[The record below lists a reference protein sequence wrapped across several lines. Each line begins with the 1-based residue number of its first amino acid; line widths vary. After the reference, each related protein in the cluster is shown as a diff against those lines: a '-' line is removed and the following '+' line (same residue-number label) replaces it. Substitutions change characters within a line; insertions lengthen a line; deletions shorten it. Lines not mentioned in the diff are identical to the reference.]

1 MQRLSTRS
9 VFGLLQWTTRFPSS
23 MKGIPY
29 GTGAP
34 CPTSPHTRLE
44 HSSSPAWMK
53 RSVALVL
60 VALASCGPDERD
72 VGTSAVYDSA
82 GVTIIDNP
90 GPDQPLGVTV
100 TPMADLIP
108 PDSALTVVSHGVTV
122 DGVTGRIFVADRP
135 NDRVVVFEPSGVYA
149 GTLGRPGDGPGEFRD
164 PDAVSMDP
172 SGSLVVWDNR
182 RRLLSRWS
190 SGGDFLGE
198 ERPALDYGGP
208 GFAVGN
214 DWLAVVTDMAAGI
227 VPGRQL
233 GLVVHEEGSTT
244 TLHEVTEEMGIL
256 ELGRGSIP
264 TTKPFSPMIVWT
276 NRGDSIFFLNGPDY
290 RIDKSVGGALELSF
304 RRSVDPIEVTQEM
317 AVGKIESGPGPYAAI
332 LRLSGL
338 EAEDVVTA
346 LGYEE
351 RISAV
356 LSVTAAPGGKSWVTR
371 TLDGISPHA
380 VDVFDGSGRYEGT
393 FEAPVVPVAFVSDS
407 TFVALRL
414 EEFGETI
421 LTLQRLRMSERSF

>member
-1 MQRLSTRS
+1 MKCTSFGPDGRWHTLPLTPHGRFRS
-9 VFGLLQWTTRFPSS
+9 AA
-23 MKGIPY
+23 
-29 GTGAP
+29 GAKI
-34 CPTSPHTRLE
+34 
-44 HSSSPAWMK
+44 A
-53 RSVALVL
+53 
-60 VALASCGPDERD
+60 VALAVVATASCTTGERD
-72 VGTSAVYDSA
+72 VGISAVYDSA
-82 GVTIIDNP
+82 GVTIIENP
-90 GPDQPLGVTV
+90 GLDRRLGIEVTRL
-100 TPMADLIP
+100 ADLIP
-108 PDSALTVVSHGVTV
+108 PDSALTVVAQGVTV
-122 DGVTGRIFVADRP
+122 DEVTGRIFLADRP

-182 RRLLSRWS
+182 RRILSRWS

-198 ERPALDYGGP
+198 ERPDLDYGGP
-208 GFAVGN
+208 GFAVGD
-214 DWLAVVTDMAAGI
+214 DWLAVVTDIATGM

-244 TLHEVTEEMGIL
+244 TLHEVTEEMGLL

-264 TTKPFSPMIVWT
+264 ASKLFSPIIVWT

-304 RRSVDPIEVTQEM
+304 RRSMDPIEVTREL
-317 AVGKIESGPGPYAAI
+317 AVGKIESGPGPYSAI
-332 LRLSGL
+332 LRRSGL
-338 EAEDVVTA
+338 EAEDIVTA

-351 RISAV
+351 RIPPV
-356 LSVTAAPGGKSWVTR
+356 MSVTAAPGGRFWVTR

-380 VDVFDGSGRYEGT
+380 IDVFDPAGGYEGT
-393 FEAPVVPVAFVSDS
+393 FDAPGVPVAFVSDS

-414 EEFGETI
+414 EDFGETV
-421 LTLQRLRMSERSF
+421 LALHRFRRNEGSF

>member
-1 MQRLSTRS
+1 MKCTSVGPDGRWRTLPLTPQRR
-9 VFGLLQWTTRFPSS
+9 FGLAA
-23 MKGIPY
+23 
-29 GTGAP
+29 GAKI
-34 CPTSPHTRLE
+34 
-44 HSSSPAWMK
+44 A
-53 RSVALVL
+53 
-60 VALASCGPDERD
+60 VALAVVLAASCGTGERD
-72 VGTSAVYDSA
+72 AGTSVVYDSA
-82 GVTIIDNP
+82 GVTIIENP
-90 GPDQPLGVTV
+90 GPDRPLGVQV
-100 TPMADLIP
+100 TPLADLIP
-108 PDSALTVVSHGVTV
+108 PDSALTVVAQGVTV
-122 DGVTGRIFVADRP
+122 DEATGRIFVADRP

-182 RRLLSRWS
+182 RRILSRWS

-198 ERPALDYGGP
+198 ERPDLDYGGP
-208 GFAVGN
+208 GFAVGD

-244 TLHEVTEEMGIL
+244 TLHEVTEEMGLL

-264 TTKPFSPMIVWT
+264 ASKLFSPIIVWT

-290 RIDKSVGGALELSF
+290 RIDKSVGGVLELSF
-304 RRSVDPIEVTQEM
+304 RRSMDPIEVTREL
-317 AVGKIESGPGPYAAI
+317 AVGKIESGPGPYSAI
-332 LRLSGL
+332 LRRSGL
-338 EAEDVVTA
+338 EAEDIVTA

-351 RISAV
+351 RIPPV
-356 LSVTAAPGGKSWVTR
+356 MSVTAAPGGRFWVTR

-380 VDVFDGSGRYEGT
+380 VDVFDASGRYEGT
-393 FEAPVVPVAFVSDS
+393 FEAPGVPVAFVSDS

-414 EEFGETI
+414 EEFGETV
-421 LTLQRLRMSERSF
+421 LALHRLRRNEGS

>member
-44 HSSSPAWMK
+44 RSSSPAWMK

-122 DGVTGRIFVADRP
+122 DDVTGRIFVADRP

-198 ERPALDYGGP
+198 ERPDLDYRGR

-214 DWLAVVTDMAAGI
+214 DWLAVVTVTAAGMAFE
-227 VPGRQL
+227 RQL
-233 GLVVHEEGSTT
+233 VVNKEGNTT
-244 TLHEVTEEMGIL
+244 TLHEVTEEMAMM
-256 ELGRGSIP
+256 ELRGGSFP
-264 TTKPFSPMIVWT
+264 AAKVFVHTIVWT

-290 RIDKSVGGALELSF
+290 RIDKSVGGALVLSF
-304 RRSVDPIEVTQEM
+304 RRSVDAIEVTREM
-317 AVGKIESGPGPYAAI
+317 AVRKIEAGPGLYAGFM
-332 LRLSGL
+332 RQSGL
-338 EAEDVVTA
+338 EAEDIVTA

-351 RISAV
+351 RIPPV
-356 LSVTAAPGGKSWVTR
+356 MGVTAVPEGRFWVTR
-371 TLDGISPHA
+371 TQDGFTPGA
-380 VDVFDGSGRYEGT
+380 VDVFDASGRYEDT
-393 FEAPVVPVAFVSDS
+393 FEAPGVPVAFVSDS

-421 LTLQRLRMSERSF
+421 LTLQRLRMSQGSF